1 VMIELVHA
9 ADLEVGGV
17 FMTVSREV
25 HKRLTGRMP
34 CKSKC

>member
-1 VMIELVHA
+1 MIDWLHA

-17 FMTVSREV
+17 FMRVSREV

-34 CKSKC
+34 WKSKC